1 MKTQASFSYIIEKG
15 IAIFTISTIRYIVFA
30 GLAYLLFYVIFK
42 NKWLHKRIQQ
52 KFPGK
57 ENIFYEIKY
66 SMPNMVIFGINGM
79 FVVWASRQGWTHFYT
94 KIADYGTAYFIFS
107 IVLMI
112 FVHDT
117 YFYWTHRFMHM
128 KKVFPLVHKV
138 HHHSLN
144 PTPWAAFSFHP
155 IEGFIEAAILPLI
168 VFIFPVHPIAI
179 LIFLLFMTALNVMGH
194 LGFEMYPKGFTKHP
208 LLGINNTSTHHNMH
222 HSLTNCNYGLYFNF
236 WDKWMGTN
244 HKKYHETFEKLAST
258 ESSAISKE
266 AENPETAFAEK
277 VY

>member
-1 MKTQASFSYIIEKG
+1 MRELLEKG
-15 IAIFTISTIRYIVFA
+15 TTIFTISTIRYVVFA
-30 GLAYLLFYVIFK
+30 GIAYLLFYVVFK
-42 NKWLHKRIQQ
+42 NNWLHKRIQQ

-66 SMPNMVIFGINGM
+66 SMLNMVIFGITGM
-79 FVVWASRQGWTHFYT
+79 FTVWASHQGWTQIYS
-94 KIADYGTAYFIFS
+94 KISDYGIAYFIFS
-107 IVLMI
+107 VVAMI
-112 FVHDT
+112 FLHDT
-117 YFYWTHRFMHM
+117 YFYWTHRFMHL

-155 IEGFIEAAILPLI
+155 IEGFIEAAIVPLI
-168 VFIFPVHPIAI
+168 VFLFPVHPFAI

-194 LGFEMYPKGFTKHP
+194 LGFEMYPKGFTKHA

-244 HKKYHETFEKLAST
+244 HKKYNETFEKLASQNASPKQET
-258 ESSAISKE
+258 VIKE
-266 AENPETAFAEK
+266 TVVLSE
-277 VY
+277 

>member
-1 MKTQASFSYIIEKG
+1 MKIPHTFEGLIEKG
-15 IAIFTISTIRYIVFA
+15 FHIFAISTVR
-30 GLAYLLFYVIFK
+30 YLLFAGVAYLFFYLLFK

-52 KFPGK
+52 KFP
-57 ENIFYEIKY
+57 ENSNIFFEIKY
-66 SMPNMVIFGINGM
+66 SMLNMVIFGITGM
-79 FVVWASRQGWTHFYT
+79 FTIWASWHGWT
-94 KIADYGTAYFIFS
+94 KIYAEISDYGMVYFLFS
-107 IVLMI
+107 IIAMI

-117 YFYWTHRFMHM
+117 YFYWTHRFMHL

-155 IEGFIEAAILPLI
+155 IEGFIEAGILPLI
-168 VFIFPVHPIAI
+168 TFLFPVHPLAI
-179 LIFLLFMTALNVMGH
+179 LIFLLFMTALNVLGH

-208 LLGINNTSTHHNMH
+208 LLGLNNTSTHHNMH

-244 HKKYHETFEKLAST
+244 HKKYHETFEKLAAQKA
-258 ESSAISKE
+258 SSDTNTVIKE
-266 AENPETAFAEK
+266 TVVLSE
-277 VY
+277 